1 MIGPMIDVTAEID
14 IAASPAA
21 IAAVMFDPHRY
32 AEWMKAVTSVEV
44 HDAALAPGARVTH
57 HGAFMGQALT
67 WTTEV
72 TAVHFPHVLAL
83 RITDGPFVGT
93 VRYGIQRS
101 GDGSRAQIQN
111 TGELKSLGFL
121 PPAMVTGPMKSA
133 LQADLERL
141 KALVEA

>member
-1 MIGPMIDVTAEID
+1 MIDVTAEID

-21 IAAVMFDPHRY
+21 IAAVMFDPQRY
-32 AEWMKAVTSVEV
+32 SEWMKAVKSVVV

-57 HGAFMGQALT
+57 HGAFLGRELA

-83 RITDGPFVGT
+83 RISDGPFIGT
-93 VRYGIQRS
+93 VRYEIQRS
-101 GDGSRAQIQN
+101 GDGSRVQIHN
-111 TGELKSLGFL
+111 TGELKALSFL
-121 PPAMVTGPMKSA
+121 PTAMATGPMKSA
-133 LQADLERL
+133 LQADLARL